1 MREKDMKNKLSIQ
14 DINSQLQKL
23 SFEEKSSY
31 LSQPCPPDTAIFPN
45 QTIGQYLFS
54 QISVVNDKFHTN
66 TTDKS
71 LAEFMKEHN
80 TSRDNLL
87 KLVVGEDYFP
97 YYMQQLENLRTE
109 RCQEIMDNT
118 PHLYH
123 FSQKPPNEF
132 GTHLVPHFQLAG
144 NALSER
150 INESLCYAAADKES
164 SYIIKPPS
172 NQRKQWEGVSIYMDE
187 KAVMVSGYQPKEFLD
202 KQTLSYRYEVN
213 KSTFNPN
220 VSLDG
225 RFTNEYE
232 SSEKAQ
238 IIQVDGPFSI
248 IDMTAP
254 REQGGWDIPV
264 YFIPN
269 KEDKKTISEKIN
281 ELRGLGATRTV
292 AMKQVSEQFPEQL
305 IFFNENEELLL
316 YARNLEIE
324 KEKHRKR
331 QENDISKQHDDINL
345 QAHQRKSAR
354 ENVNKIMIKRGFQN
368 PKNQQAA
375 AKYAEKKEKTTGK
388 QLTEQDIKKL
398 KLKTIGSKNI

>member
-1 MREKDMKNKLSIQ
+1 MRNKLNIQ

-23 SFEEKSSY
+23 DFEEKSLY
-31 LSQPCPPDTAIFPN
+31 LSQPCPPDTAIFFFF
-45 QTIGQYLFS
+45 TIGQYLFS
-54 QISVVNDKFHTN
+54 QISVVNDKFHPN
-66 TTDKS
+66 TPDKP

-87 KLVVGEDYFP
+87 KLIVGEDYFP
-97 YYMQQLENLRTE
+97 YYMKQLENLRTE

-123 FSQKPPNEF
+123 FSQRPPNEF
-132 GTHLVPHFQLAG
+132 GTYLVPHSQLAG

-164 SYIIKPPS
+164 SYIVKPPS
-172 NQRKQWEGVSIYMDE
+172 NQSEQWKGVSIYMDE
-187 KAVMVSGYQPKEFLD
+187 KVVLISGYHPKEFLD
-202 KQTLSYRYEVN
+202 KQALSYRYEVDRN
-213 KSTFNPN
+213 TFKPN
-220 VSLDG
+220 ISLDG
-225 RFTNEYE
+225 GFTKEYE

-316 YARNLEIE
+316 YAKNLEIE
-324 KEKHRKR
+324 KEKHLKR
-331 QENDISKQHDDINL
+331 QQNDTSQQHKNINF
-345 QAHQRKSAR
+345 QEHQRKAAR
-354 ENVNKIMIKRGFQN
+354 EAVNTIMIKRGFQN
-368 PKNQQAA
+368 PKNQKVA
-375 AKYAEKKEKTTGK
+375 AKYAEKKEKTTGR

-398 KLKTIGSKNI
+398 KLKAIGSKNI

>member
-1 MREKDMKNKLSIQ
+1 M
-14 DINSQLQKL
+14 
-23 SFEEKSSY
+23 
-31 LSQPCPPDTAIFPN
+31 
-45 QTIGQYLFS
+45 
-54 QISVVNDKFHTN
+54 
-66 TTDKS
+66 
-71 LAEFMKEHN
+71 
-80 TSRDNLL
+80 
-87 KLVVGEDYFP
+87 
-97 YYMQQLENLRTE
+97 
-109 RCQEIMDNT
+109 
-118 PHLYH
+118 
-123 FSQKPPNEF
+123 
-132 GTHLVPHFQLAG
+132 
-144 NALSER
+144 
-150 INESLCYAAADKES
+150 
-164 SYIIKPPS
+164 
-172 NQRKQWEGVSIYMDE
+172 
-187 KAVMVSGYQPKEFLD
+187 
-202 KQTLSYRYEVN
+202 
-213 KSTFNPN
+213 
-220 VSLDG
+220 DG

-324 KEKHRKR
+324 KEKHCKR